1 MGLDHVHT
9 GCVEAMK
16 KRLPYPYRME
26 QGRVVLGFRERK
38 AIRAAFEVL
47 RVLGGYKEAARVFN
61 VQGFETYHGA
71 KWTTQSARAFCQNPI
86 HAGYLSRNGWVCR
99 KDFPDPPVKLEEFLD
114 ANPALQFGGIQ
125 WEQKETSSTR
135 CSITQS

>member
-1 MGLDHVHT
+1 
-9 GCVEAMK
+9 
-16 KRLPYPYRME
+16 ME

-71 KWTTQSARAFCQNPI
+71 KWTTQSARVLCQNPI
-86 HAGYLSRNGWVCR
+86 HAGFLRNKNGWVHMPN
-99 KDFPDPPVKLEEFLD
+99 FLNPPVTLEEFLD
-114 ANPALQFGGIQ
+114 ANPTLQAAPVKIF
-125 WEQKETSSTR
+125 ESYLANV
-135 CSITQS
+135 